1 MFINKL
7 EQNRNVNFFFNKI
20 YHLLV
25 SEKFSK
31 KINFNFDKRNRID
44 LIQHIIE
51 KKNYKTY
58 LEIGCHKN
66 EVFNKISIEKIGVD
80 PISGGNYRGFS
91 DDFFKENKKSFDC
104 IFIDG
109 LHEYDQ
115 VKRDIVNSIKIL
127 NREGMI
133 ILHDCLPPSINHQ
146 RVPRTRYTWNGDV
159 WKAIVETRTWE
170 HVDTY
175 TVLADQG
182 LGVIKQQQNSN
193 KLDLKNNSFKNLKF
207 KFFYENYNEIMR
219 TITYEE
225 FLKTI

>member
-7 EQNRNVNFFFNKI
+7 EQNRNINFFFNKI
-20 YHLLV
+20 YHLLL

-66 EVFNKISIEKIGVD
+66 EVFDKISIEKIGVD
-80 PISGGNYRGFS
+80 PVSGGNYRGYS

-159 WKAIVETRTWE
+159 WKAIVEARTWE
-170 HVDTY
+170 HVNTY

-182 LGVIKQQQNSN
+182 LGVIKQEQNTE
-193 KLDLKNNSFKNLKF
+193 KLDLKNISFKNLKF
-207 KFFYENYNEIMR
+207 KFFYENYNKIMR

-225 FLKTI
+225 FIKII

>member
-7 EQNRNVNFFFNKI
+7 EQNRNINFFFNKI

-31 KINFNFDKRNRID
+31 KINFNFDRRNRID

-51 KKNYKTY
+51 KKNYKNY

-66 EVFNKISIEKIGVD
+66 EVFDKISIEKIGVD
-80 PISGGNYRGFS
+80 PVSGGNYRGFS
-91 DDFFKENKKSFDC
+91 DNFFKENKKSFDC

-115 VKRDIVNSIKIL
+115 VRRDIVNSIKIL

-159 WKAIVETRTWE
+159 WKAIVEARTWE
-170 HVDTY
+170 HVNTY

-182 LGVIKQQQNSN
+182 LGVIKQEQNTE
-193 KLDLKNNSFKNLKF
+193 KLDLKNISFKNLKF
-207 KFFYENYNEIMR
+207 KFFYENYNKIMR

-225 FLKTI
+225 FLKII

>member
-7 EQNRNVNFFFNKI
+7 EQNRNINFFFNKI
-20 YHLLV
+20 YHLLL

-31 KINFNFDKRNRID
+31 KINFKFDRRNRID

-51 KKNYKTY
+51 KKNYKNY

-66 EVFNKISIEKIGVD
+66 EVFDKISIEKIGVD
-80 PISGGNYRGFS
+80 PVSGGNYRGFS

-159 WKAIVETRTWE
+159 WKAIVEARTWE
-170 HVDTY
+170 HVNTY

-182 LGVIKQQQNSN
+182 LGIIKKEQNTD
-193 KLDLKNNSFKNLKF
+193 KLDLTNITFKNLKF
-207 KFFYENYNEIMR
+207 KFFYENYNKIMR

-225 FLKTI
+225 FLKII

>member
-1 MFINKL
+1 MFKNKF
-7 EQNRNVNFFFNKI
+7 EQKRSINFFLNKI
-20 YHLLV
+20 YHLLF

-31 KINFNFDKRNRID
+31 KINFDFDNRNRID

-51 KKNYKTY
+51 KKNYKNY
-58 LEIGCHKN
+58 LEIGCHSN
-66 EVFNKISIEKIGVD
+66 EVFDKICIEKIGVD
-80 PISGGNYRGFS
+80 PVSGGNYRGFS
-91 DDFFKENKKSFDC
+91 DDFFKKNKINFDC

-115 VKRDIVNSIKIL
+115 VRRDIVNSIKVL
-127 NREGMI
+127 NRNGMI

-146 RVPRTRYTWNGDV
+146 RVPRTRYSWNGDV
-159 WKAIVETRTWE
+159 WKAIVEIRTWE

-182 LGVIKQQQNSN
+182 LGVIKHKKNTD
-193 KLDLKNNSFKNLKF
+193 KLDLNNISFKNLKF
-207 KFFYENYNEIMR
+207 KFFYENYNKIMR

-225 FLKTI
+225 FLKII

>member
-7 EQNRNVNFFFNKI
+7 EQNRNINFFFNKI
-20 YHLLV
+20 YHLLL

-31 KINFNFDKRNRID
+31 KINFNFDRRNRID

-51 KKNYKTY
+51 KKNYKNY

-66 EVFNKISIEKIGVD
+66 EVFDKISIEKIGVD
-80 PISGGNYRGFS
+80 PVSGGNYRGFS

-159 WKAIVETRTWE
+159 WKAIVEARTWE
-170 HVDTY
+170 HVNTY

-182 LGVIKQQQNSN
+182 LGVIKQEQNTE
-193 KLDLKNNSFKNLKF
+193 KLDLKNISFKNLKF
-207 KFFYENYNEIMR
+207 KFFY
-219 TITYEE
+219 
-225 FLKTI
+225 